1 MTYAAPTLDLPRRR
15 VLLIIGALL
24 LGLFLA
30 ALDQT
35 IVATALPTIVG
46 DLHGASHLTWVV
58 TAYLLASTVS
68 TPLWGKL
75 GDQYGRKS
83 FFQAA
88 IVIFLVGSALSGL
101 SHTLLELI
109 SFRAIQGLGAGGL
122 IIGALAIV
130 GDVVSPRERGRY
142 QGLFGAVFGVATV
155 LGPLLGGFFVQDLSW
170 RWVFYINVPIGIV
183 ALFVTA
189 AQLPGQLMKVHH
201 VIDYL
206 GTILLALATT
216 ALVLFTSLGGTT
228 FGWGSPPLIAI
239 GLSGV
244 VLTVLFLFVERR
256 AVEPVIPPGL
266 FANRV
271 FSTASALGFVLG
283 FAMFG
288 ALTFLP
294 LFFQDSLGLSPTASG
309 LRLLPLV
316 GGLLLASIGS
326 GQLVSRWGRY
336 KVFPVVGTFLMVV
349 GLLLLSNIGLA
360 TAGWMIDAYLFVFG
374 AGLGLVLQIL
384 VVAVQ
389 SAVPYE
395 QLGTATSGVTFFRSI
410 GGSFGTAV
418 FGAIF
423 ANLLTTNVARFLH
436 VTAITPD
443 LKNVLNAASP
453 ASLAHLPLAVHAG
466 VVSAMVHTIQT
477 VFLIAVPIAA
487 VAFGLSWLLPDSELR
502 KTVHTPVSGEETE
515 TPEPHASVQEIQVAI
530 EHWAQRENR
539 RELYVT
545 LAKRA
550 GLRLD
555 PWSCWLLYRFAD
567 HPDRALESVATELK
581 VDAHRV
587 EEGLMVLVDR
597 GLVERPTGQGE
608 SDVILT
614 ERGYEASEWL
624 LSARQTG
631 LIELLGGLD
640 PEIHPEIGAA
650 VRQLAHV
657 LKADDRK
664 LLADATVTARSWPFC
679 ASCGH
684 AARIR
689 CAAPTSHSSSGPI
702 SGSETKGKVDVSSH
716 DLQQRQRVRQ

>member
-1 MTYAAPTLDLPRRR
+1 MTTTSAAPTLDLPRRR

-75 GDQYGRKS
+75 GDQYGRKAL
-83 FFQAA
+83 FQAA
-88 IVIFLVGSALSGL
+88 IVIFLVGSALSGF

-109 SFRAIQGLGAGGL
+109 GFRAVQGLGAGGL

-189 AQLPGQLMKVHH
+189 AQLPGQLMKIHH
-201 VIDYL
+201 IIDYL

-228 FGWGSPPLIAI
+228 YGWRSPPLIAI
-239 GLSGV
+239 GLSGI
-244 VLTVLFLFVERR
+244 VLTVLFLSAERR
-256 AVEPVIPPGL
+256 AAEPVIPLGL

-271 FSTASALGFVLG
+271 FSTASAVGFVLG

-294 LFFQDSLGLSPTASG
+294 LFFQDALGLSPTASG

-316 GGLLLASIGS
+316 GGLLLASVGS

-360 TAGWMIDAYLFVFG
+360 TAGWKIDGYLFVFG

-389 SAVPYE
+389 SAVPHE
-395 QLGTATSGVTFFRSI
+395 QLGTATSGVTFFRTI

-423 ANLLTTNVARFLH
+423 ANLLTSNVVRFLH
-436 VTAITPD
+436 VTAIKPN
-443 LKNVLNAASP
+443 LKNSLNAANP
-453 ASLAHLPLAVHAG
+453 TSLAHLPPAVHAG

-487 VAFGLSWLLPDSELR
+487 VAFVLSWLLPDSELR
-502 KTVHTPVSGEETE
+502 KTVHPVDQVERGK
-515 TPEPHASVQEIQVAI
+515 TPEPDISVQEIQLAI

-539 RELYVT
+539 RELYAT

-550 GLRLD
+550 SVQLD

-567 HPDRALESVATELK
+567 HPDRALESVATQLK
-581 VDAHRV
+581 VDTHRI
-587 EEGLMVLVDR
+587 EDGLEVLVEK
-597 GLVERPTGQGE
+597 GLVERATGHGKHN
-608 SDVILT
+608 VTLT
-614 ERGYEASEWL
+614 GRGYEASERL
-624 LSARQTG
+624 LAARQAG
-631 LIELLGGLD
+631 LTEVLGGLD
-640 PEIHPEIGAA
+640 PEIHPEIGATI
-650 VRQLAHV
+650 RQLAHV
-657 LKADDRK
+657 LQADDTK
-664 LLADATVTARSWPFC
+664 LLADATVTARSS
-679 ASCGH
+679 A
-684 AARIR
+684 
-689 CAAPTSHSSSGPI
+689 T
-702 SGSETKGKVDVSSH
+702 
-716 DLQQRQRVRQ
+716 